1 MLPVEPALR
10 ELVAAGAAGARVKI
24 CSPVVAP
31 ASPAC
36 ASAPLS
42 SPVLPVA

>member
-1 MLPVEPALR
+1 MFPVAPAFASLWQPAQP
-10 ELVAAGAAGARVKI
+10 AAVKI
-24 CSPVVAP
+24 CSPEVAP
-31 ASPAC
+31 ARPAC